1 MSETYAKE
9 FESIVS
15 KAKAAKHPM
24 RVAVAGAD
32 VENILRGVFD
42 AQKEGFVEPILIG
55 NQEKITAMLQRLGLE
70 DRPYELQGIDEYTS
84 PVQFAIEIGRAHV

>member
-24 RVAVAGAD
+24 RVAVAVSA
-32 VENILRGVFD
+32 VENIVRGVFD
-42 AQKEGFVEPILIG
+42 AHKEVFV
-55 NQEKITAMLQRLGLE
+55 
-70 DRPYELQGIDEYTS
+70 
-84 PVQFAIEIGRAHV
+84 